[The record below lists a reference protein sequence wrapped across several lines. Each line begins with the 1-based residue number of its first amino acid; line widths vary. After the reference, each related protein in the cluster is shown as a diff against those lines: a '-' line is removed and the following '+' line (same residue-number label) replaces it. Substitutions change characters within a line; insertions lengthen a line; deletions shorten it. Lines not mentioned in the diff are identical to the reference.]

1 MTMSYYRK
9 PATVFLRKMAEGS
22 GVQRPPT
29 RAEQII
35 QKRDAIDPHATG
47 MRVAVPSGIGGS
59 LLGAGLG
66 TGAGLLGTYAFGE
79 EDEKK
84 RKKYFENALMGGLVG
99 GVGGG
104 GLGAGGG
111 YLAGKGGAEYY
122 KALLTAAAATSA
134 AADIAEAAGQRL
146 PSKPLPSPM
155 PGE

>member
-9 PATVFLRKMAEGS
+9 PATVFLRKIAEGE
-22 GVQRPPT
+22 GVPRPPT
-29 RAEQII
+29 RAELILQR
-35 QKRDAIDPHATG
+35 RDSIDPHATG
-47 MRVAVPSGIGGS
+47 MSAAVPSGIGGS

-66 TGAGLLGTYAFGE
+66 TGAGLLGTYVFGE

-84 RKKYFENALMGGLVG
+84 RKKYLENALLGGLVG

-122 KALLTAAAATSA
+122 KALLTAAAPAVA
-134 AADIAEAAGQRL
+134 AADLAEAAGRRL